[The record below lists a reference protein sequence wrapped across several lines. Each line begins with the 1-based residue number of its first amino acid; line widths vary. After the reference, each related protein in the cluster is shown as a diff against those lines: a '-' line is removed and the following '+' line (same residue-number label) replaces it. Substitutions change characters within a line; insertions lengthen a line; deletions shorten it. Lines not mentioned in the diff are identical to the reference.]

1 MPEGLPC
8 CTTWTLSHNPAH
20 ISQTFD
26 VVYLHSC
33 LRCCSPGDTA
43 SGPVSDV
50 HVYLWA
56 CFFLPPIWV
65 SVIISSFLFF
75 LSPWLFFSLLF
86 FLSPWC
92 WKTLA
97 PISNCSL
104 AVCLFLS
111 VFLVLLLLWREATGD
126 PVWLQNCTEIRLIM
140 ALQKDLRQ
148 ILRLCA
154 SFAHAHKHKHIPRKT
169 PRLRHMDIYCRVKDV
184 HIYVEMKRDCVLS
197 YKCQLK
203 CTRSPKWSSTQ
214 HTSG

>member
-1 MPEGLPC
+1 MLYNLNSITQSCAHLSDVWC
-8 CTTWTLSHNPAH
+8 CLFTLLSAVLLSWRHCQRAC
-20 ISQTFD
+20 
-26 VVYLHSC
+26 VWCSC
-33 LRCCSPGDTA
+33 LSVGMFFPPSHLSLC
-43 SGPVSDV
+43 
-50 HVYLWA
+50 HHL
-56 CFFLPPIWV
+56 FLPLF
-65 SVIISSFLFF
+65 SISLTFF
-75 LSPWLFFSLLF
+75 PLLF

-203 CTRSPKWSSTQ
+203 CTRSPKWSSPQ